1 MKELNRT
8 YVNSLIINEKWK
20 YIFDNIII
28 FNLLFVNINI
38 NISDTWKILIFF
50 LIKIVCFYL
59 LKNYWNYK
67 IELRD

>member
-59 LKNYWNYK
+59 LKYYWNYK